1 MSDIRHA
8 LGRLLDRADLSGAE
22 MEAAMRELMTGEAT
36 PAQIGAFLAALRM
49 KGETVEEVAAA
60 ASVMRSLAAPVALG
74 DLPAI
79 DIVGTGGDASHTFN
93 ISTCS
98 ALVAAAAGVRVAKH
112 GNRAASSQS
121 GAADLLEAA
130 GVNIELGPDD
140 VARCIGTLGI
150 GFMFAQRHHAAMKHA
165 IGPRREMGVRTVF
178 NLLGPLTNPAGARS
192 QLLGVYDDAWVR
204 PLAEVLQ
211 RLGSEHV
218 LVVNGADGMDEI
230 SIGGPTHVAELH
242 GGEITEYEIA
252 PADFGLG
259 TAPLAAIQVGDAA
272 ESLAVVRSVLAN
284 EASPAL
290 DIVLLNAG
298 AAIRVGG
305 GAASIG
311 EGVERARETIAS
323 GAAREKLAALVAFT
337 QGLDASRGRGA

>member
-8 LGRLLDRADLSGAE
+8 LGRLLERADLSGEE
-22 MEAAMRELMTGEAT
+22 MTAAMRELMTGAAT
-36 PAQIGAFLAALRM
+36 PAQIGAFLTALRM
-49 KGETVEEVAAA
+49 KGETVDEVAAA

-74 DLPAI
+74 GRPAI

-98 ALVAAAAGVRVAKH
+98 SLVAAAAGVRVAKH
-112 GNRAASSQS
+112 GNRAASSKS

-130 GVNIELGPDD
+130 GVDIELGPED
-140 VARCIGTLGI
+140 VARCIDTLGI

-178 NLLGPLTNPAGARS
+178 NLLGPLTNPAGATS

-204 PLAEVLQ
+204 PLAEVLEK
-211 RLGSEHV
+211 LGSEHV

-230 SIGGPTHVAELH
+230 SIGGATHVAELFD
-242 GGEITEYEIA
+242 GAITEYTIA
-252 PADFGLG
+252 PADFGLQ
-259 TAPLAAIQVGDAA
+259 TAPLSAIQVGDAE

-284 EASPAL
+284 ESSPAL

-323 GAAREKLAALVAFT
+323 GAAREKLDALAAFT
-337 QGLDASRGRGA
+337 RALGA